1 MMIIFKLPKDFFR
14 IKMIRKVKWKKG
26 FLKMRM
32 MEKKIINFLHKEI
45 RLEKMED
52 GEKKVFF
59 KKMNLLI
66 NKINKI
72 SLVNLVLRKV
82 IF

>member
-1 MMIIFKLPKDFFR
+1 MMIIFKLHKNFFR

>member
-32 MEKKIINFLHKEI
+32 MEKKIFNFLHKEI
-45 RLEKMED
+45 RLEKREV